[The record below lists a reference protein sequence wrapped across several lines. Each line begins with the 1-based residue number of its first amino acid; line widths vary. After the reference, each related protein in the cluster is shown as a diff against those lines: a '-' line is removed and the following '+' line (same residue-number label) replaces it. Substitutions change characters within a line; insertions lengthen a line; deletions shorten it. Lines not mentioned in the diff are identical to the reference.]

1 MLGEGSHCISAASL
15 FGFVSFVLLLFA
27 FLYITRAQSERP
39 VFVFP
44 RSVFI
49 AVASACDPQTKA
61 DPHGS
66 RAVRVA

>member
-1 MLGEGSHCISAASL
+1 VKEAIVSRQPVCLVLSLSFFFSLHFYISLG
-15 FGFVSFVLLLFA
+15 
-27 FLYITRAQSERP
+27 RSERP

-49 AVASACDPQTKA
+49 AAAASACDPETKA